1 MSEAVLAR
9 ETNRRQ
15 LQQIISGLSDGVILI
30 EVDQTIIWANEAAL
44 QMHGVEAIAELG
56 ANGDEYRERFQ
67 LRYRNN
73 HPLDVEQ
80 HPFSRVAAGDVFS
93 DVIVEVSRTGDED
106 ERSRVHRIRSMVLED
121 SKGTAESLV
130 LIISDATEWASAEQ
144 RFEKTFNA
152 NPAPAVICRL
162 SDLRFIKV
170 NQGFLEMTGHS
181 RENVI
186 GRSVYEV
193 DVLENAERKDLAI
206 ERLTQGATIPQMQA
220 ELKMPGGGTKL
231 VIVAGQPL
239 DMNEE
244 DCMLFSF
251 TDLEPRRK
259 AETALRQSEERFAKA
274 FRLTPVP
281 TLVCSADRQQVVDAN
296 EAFLTTLGYTAQEL
310 IGRTVAELDFIEGPG
325 ITSKLFDVLE
335 KTGRIDGLD
344 LKLRKKGDETL
355 DCVLAA
361 DTVSIQD
368 AACYLLV
375 LVDITERK
383 RSELELVEAIETVMQ
398 DASWFSQTLI
408 EKLANAK
415 SANSRHF
422 PSASFTDLTA
432 RERDVLGLICE
443 GLADKEIAARLK
455 LALNTVRN
463 HVATVYS
470 KLDVHSR
477 SEAIVWARE
486 RHLFA
491 GQPKAKAK
499 REG

>member
-1 MSEAVLAR
+1 MILEDR
-9 ETNRRQ
+9 
-15 LQQIISGLSDGVILI
+15 DGV
-30 EVDQTIIWANEAAL
+30 
-44 QMHGVEAIAELG
+44 
-56 ANGDEYRERFQ
+56 
-67 LRYRNN
+67 
-73 HPLDVEQ
+73 P
-80 HPFSRVAAGDVFS
+80 
-93 DVIVEVSRTGDED
+93 
-106 ERSRVHRIRSMVLED
+106 
-121 SKGTAESLV
+121 ESLV
-130 LIISDATEWASAEQ
+130 LIIADATEWASAEQ

-170 NQGFLEMTGHS
+170 NQGFLEMLGYT
-181 RENVI
+181 RDNVI

-206 ERLTQGATIPQMQA
+206 ERLNQGATIPQMQA
-220 ELKMPGGGTKL
+220 DLKMPEGGTKL

-259 AETALRQSEERFAKA
+259 AETALRQSEERFATA

-281 TLVCSADRQQVVDAN
+281 TLLCSADSQQVVDVN
-296 EAFLTTLGYTAQEL
+296 EAFLNTLGYTAQEL
-310 IGRTVAELDFIEGPG
+310 IGKTVAEVEFIESPTATGE
-325 ITSKLFDVLE
+325 LFDTLE
-335 KTGRIDGLD
+335 KSGSIAGQDI
-344 LKLRKKGDETL
+344 KLRKKGDEL
-355 DCVLAA
+355 IDCMLTA
-361 DTVSIQD
+361 DSVSIQD
-368 AACYLLV
+368 KPCYLLV
-375 LVDITERK
+375 LMDITERK

-415 SANSRHF
+415 RVNARQA

-463 HVATVYS
+463 HVSTVYS

-486 RHLFA
+486 RNLFA
-491 GQPKAKAK
+491 GQTRVKNSG
-499 REG
+499 R